1 MSKCGK
7 CSVELRIGEVTLKC
21 VDCNVTFHP
30 VCTRVG
36 VVQNL
41 TKTKIKFWKC
51 DTCKSESA
59 SVQSNEDV
67 GEDRK
72 SILEALNVMK
82 TEMISNVDAKMG
94 RIEKTV
100 NKKCDEIK
108 ELNVKVNNLEEEQCK
123 LKARCDGS
131 EHERDRLSGEVR
143 DLRLRVLDADQYPR
157 RPISKYR
164 FISRSV
170 RDEWFAASRK
180 NNLQSTDIAAALPPS
195 RIYTNEHLTAE
206 NKALLGKDRRLLRER
221 ELYFAGY
228 INQSSGKVL
237 VKRREGDN
245 ARRVITLD
253 DLDTFIRESR

>member
-7 CSVELRIGEVTLKC
+7 CSVELRIGDVTLKC

-30 VCTRVG
+30 ACTRVG
-36 VVQNL
+36 AVQNL

-82 TEMISNVDAKMG
+82 TEIISNVDAKMG
-94 RIEKTV
+94 RIEQTV
-100 NKKCDEIK
+100 NKLCDEIK

-123 LKARCDGS
+123 LKARCDGL
-131 EHERDRLSGEVR
+131 EHERDRLSVEVR
-143 DLRLRVLDADQYPR
+143 DLRLRVLDADQYSR
-157 RPISKYR
+157 RTNIEIQGLPLTPAEDIYEVLNQISSKLGVQFKREDISVAHRLRLYSKKQVHPPIIIQ

-180 NNLQSTDIAAALPPS
+180 NNLQS
-195 RIYTNEHLTAE
+195 
-206 NKALLGKDRRLLRER
+206 
-221 ELYFAGY
+221 
-228 INQSSGKVL
+228 
-237 VKRREGDN
+237 
-245 ARRVITLD
+245 
-253 DLDTFIRESR
+253 